1 MRNHSGV
8 TTAPSVSYSGS
19 TVHISGG
26 AVLNLVGTIEKT
38 LSDLYI
44 FQKLAFFEAIL
55 IIICQNWDKFQLS
68 SYVPTGLIAVQCS
81 H

>member
-26 AVLNLVGTIEKT
+26 TVLNLVGTIEKKT

-44 FQKLAFFEAIL
+44 FQKLAF
-55 IIICQNWDKFQLS
+55 
-68 SYVPTGLIAVQCS
+68 
-81 H
+81 